1 MVKIDIRGTPTAL
14 TLYEVWEAIVAL
26 TSTCVRGRQREGK
39 ASSLGLLQVSENS
52 RDSSL
57 TLSRYFPQHI
67 SSNFQ
72 RACRQLLSA
81 VIGQYPETSF
91 LEWQWE

>member
-39 ASSLGLLQVSENS
+39 ASSLGLSQVSDKARGKFANALKVFPATYFFKFPTS
-52 RDSSL
+52 VQ
-57 TLSRYFPQHI
+57 TVPFRY
-67 SSNFQ
+67 
-72 RACRQLLSA
+72 L
-81 VIGQYPETSF
+81 
-91 LEWQWE
+91 